1 MGHLAKVCRSKPN
14 NSEVAMKGKELV
26 MEVDTGA
33 ALQTYSGAVLPVAG
47 EILVDVSYQ
56 GLKVEL
62 PLVVAEIKGTIKE
75 FEARI
80 KVKPDANPKFHKARP
95 VPYALKG
102 VVEAE
107 LERLESEGIISKVE
121 HSEWAAPI
129 VVVPKSDG
137 SIRICGDYKVT
148 VNQAMDVDQYPLP
161 TPQDLLS
168 ALAGG
173 GGGFTKLDLKHAYNQ
188 LTLHPESKKFLTVNT
203 HRGLYQ
209 YNRLPFG
216 VASAP
221 AIFQSTMDQILQG
234 IPRVVCYI
242 DDILV
247 TAPNHSEHLQIL
259 EAVLQR
265 LTQYGVQLKAEKC
278 SFMQDQV
285 QFLGHLIDAEG
296 VHPAPEKVRAIVDA
310 PVPTCVSE
318 LRSFLG
324 MLQYYGKF
332 LANLSTMLQ
341 PLNNLLREGVPW
353 LWKPECQQAFNG
365 AKEQL
370 LSSKVLTHYDVNLP
384 LVLACDASSYG
395 IGAVISHVME
405 NGEERPIAFASR
417 TLSSSEKN
425 YGQIEK
431 EALSL
436 VYGVKKFHQYLY
448 GRKFIMETDHKPLLT
463 ILGPKNAVPTL
474 AAARLQRLPVDHAE
488 TSQESEIFH
497 FSYVNDLPVTARD
510 ISYATRKDPV
520 LSRVLQFVKNGWPD
534 KDCLLWG
541 LRVIIPEAYRSVILC
556 SLHEDH
562 PGICRMKALAR
573 SYLWW
578 PKLDSAIEEM
588 RIHVDYAE
596 FEGVYYLVV
605 VDAHSKW
612 PEVFATSSTTATK
625 TIDLLSVLFAAYGL
639 PEELVSDNGPQFT
652 SEEFGNFMK
661 RNGITHTRTPPYHP
675 ASNGAAERYVQTL
688 KHALKTSQVDKG
700 QTTQQRLSSF
710 LFSYRN
716 TPHTVTDQTPA
727 ELFLK
732 RKPRTRLSL
741 LQPNLAQ
748 HVEEKQQVE
757 KEQHDQGRTK
767 TREFVPGDHV
777 LVRNFR
783 GKNKWNQ
790 GTVILRIGP
799 LAYQV
804 KVGDRMCH
812 AHVDHLLPAGE
823 QVSGCPT
830 DNLAVEEVTASPFQ
844 NPFPLPSHPATS
856 GSTCEE
862 TSLSVPTRE
871 SQEQERPA
879 VVPVSAA
886 TTPERRYPKRQ
897 IKSPEHTR

>member
-1 MGHLAKVCRSKPN
+1 S
-14 NSEVAMKGKELV
+14 
-26 MEVDTGA
+26 
-33 ALQTYSGAVLPVAG
+33 
-47 EILVDVSYQ
+47 
-56 GLKVEL
+56 
-62 PLVVAEIKGTIKE
+62 
-75 FEARI
+75 
-80 KVKPDANPKFHKARP
+80 
-95 VPYALKG
+95 
-102 VVEAE
+102 
-107 LERLESEGIISKVE
+107 
-121 HSEWAAPI
+121 
-129 VVVPKSDG
+129 
-137 SIRICGDYKVT
+137 
-148 VNQAMDVDQYPLP
+148 
-161 TPQDLLS
+161 
-168 ALAGG
+168 
-173 GGGFTKLDLKHAYNQ
+173 
-188 LTLHPESKKFLTVNT
+188 
-203 HRGLYQ
+203 
-209 YNRLPFG
+209 
-216 VASAP
+216 
-221 AIFQSTMDQILQG
+221 
-234 IPRVVCYI
+234 
-242 DDILV
+242 
-247 TAPNHSEHLQIL
+247 
-259 EAVLQR
+259 
-265 LTQYGVQLKAEKC
+265 
-278 SFMQDQV
+278 
-285 QFLGHLIDAEG
+285 
-296 VHPAPEKVRAIVDA
+296 PEKVRAIVDA
-310 PVPTCVSE
+310 PVPTCISE

-341 PLNNLLREGVPW
+341 PLNNLLRERVPW

-463 ILGPKNAVPTL
+463 ILGPKNTVPTL
-474 AAARLQRLPVDHAE
+474 AAARLQRWALILSSYQYDVKFRNTEAHANADALSRLPVDHAE

-497 FSYVNDLPVTARD
+497 FNYVNDLTELPETFRMLHER
-510 ISYATRKDPV
+510 IRSCHECCS
-520 LSRVLQFVKNGWPD
+520 LSKMD
-534 KDCLLWG
+534 G
-541 LRVIIPEAYRSVILC
+541 LT

-578 PKLDSAIEEM
+578 PKLGSAIEEM
-588 RIHVDYAE
+588 VLY
-596 FEGVYYLVV
+596 
-605 VDAHSKW
+605 AHSKW
-612 PEVFATSSTTATK
+612 PEVFATSSTTATI

-675 ASNGAAERYVQTL
+675 ASNGPAERYVQTL

-700 QTTQQRLSSF
+700 QTTQQQRLSSF

-783 GKNKWNQ
+783 GKNKWNH

-830 DNLAVEEVTASPFQ
+830 DNLAVEEVTVSPFQ
-844 NPFPLPSHPATS
+844 NPFPLPSHLATS

-886 TTPERRYPKRQ
+886 TTPERRYPKRR
-897 IKSPEHTR
+897 IKSPERLNL